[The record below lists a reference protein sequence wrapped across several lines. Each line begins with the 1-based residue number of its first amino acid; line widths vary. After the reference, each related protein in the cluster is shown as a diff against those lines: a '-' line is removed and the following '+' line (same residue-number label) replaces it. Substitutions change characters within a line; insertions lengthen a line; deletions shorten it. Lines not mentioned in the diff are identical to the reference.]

1 MERQEV
7 IEVVKLWLKDELPEL
22 DVENMHVCIR
32 PSRDIESRAE
42 EEDQT
47 EHNGN

>member
-7 IEVVKLWLKDELPEL
+7 IEMVKLWLKDEFPEEEI
-22 DVENMHVCIR
+22 DNIHVSIR

-47 EHNGN
+47 EHNG